1 LNAAGFELFKS
12 LGIGGNGPDS
22 TYGNFDID
30 RVQKLYDEAMPLLAD
45 LGVETDATLTVD
57 GVVTNQFIDTSI
69 GVAG

>member
-1 LNAAGFELFKS
+1 LRGL
-12 LGIGGNGPDS
+12 IC

-30 RVQKLYDEAMPLLAD
+30 RVQKLYDEAMPLLAE
-45 LGVETDATLTVD
+45 LGVETDKTLTVE